1 METVLADI
9 HQTFFCADT
18 VAEVEA
24 FVSLHSEAFV
34 SLHSE
39 AFVSLNFSA
48 TEGVPLD
55 RFRQAYI
62 NLKTEVGV
70 SSDLLRR
77 LLGLLHNIERL
88 QLFLPKDATSDV
100 FINIDFPNLVKFST
114 NAPHAVIEN
123 FLSAHPQIR
132 WLSLDRPVIPNSL
145 QPIAPFMTMNRLLCP
160 VALLRDVHFPLS
172 RLQAL
177 YLDIN
182 SGQATISEDL
192 QKMASHCGQKA
203 IFAELTHLSIQI
215 APSDICLINARQ
227 SVDGPRAWDAFN
239 DEWHDILLTLP
250 SLQTFSLATVS
261 FLLEPHPLGDLLAE
275 DFLVRHWA
283 GGAMQVPH
291 PALRCI
297 IAAYPSWAG
306 SPPEIASFWKSKDGS
321 LEGWKRVNVV
331 RGGEK
336 ANRSIMAGYW
346 EMP

>member
-1 METVLADI
+1 MTKELSALSEPATFFTHRQRIKSHRVCFRRCTSPTQSDAMETILADI

-70 SSDLLRR
+70 SLDLLRR
-77 LLGLLHNIERL
+77 LLGLLHNIEHL

-145 QPIAPFMTMNRLLCP
+145 QPIAPFMTMDHLLCP

-203 IFAELTHLSIQI
+203 IFAELTHLCIQI
-215 APSDICLINARQ
+215 APSDVSVMREISRLFPALRNLTLMEICLVNARQ

-239 DEWHDILLTLP
+239 DEWYHILLTLP
-250 SLQTFSLATVS
+250 SLQTFTLATVS
-261 FLLEPHPLGDLLAE
+261 LLLEPHPLGDRLAE
-275 DFLVRHWA
+275 EFL
-283 GGAMQVPH
+283 
-291 PALRCI
+291 ALHR
-297 IAAYPSWAG
+297 
-306 SPPEIASFWKSKDGS
+306 
-321 LEGWKRVNVV
+321 R
-331 RGGEK
+331 
-336 ANRSIMAGYW
+336 
-346 EMP
+346 